1 MKEGMKVLV
10 TQTRGVSGRSDRQ
23 RKTLESLG
31 LGRIGKK
38 REVAVNPAVW
48 GMIRKVRHL
57 VEVVEVRS

>member
-31 LGRIGKK
+31 LGRIGKSEK
-38 REVAVNPAVW
+38 SLSILLSGE
-48 GMIRKVRHL
+48 
-57 VEVVEVRS
+57 